1 MKHFWSALGLLLFAG
16 MIYTQPAH
24 AFVPPSRTLP
34 SYIHRI
40 YIREFKNNSRYF
52 GAQADLTLYVN
63 DEFMSDGR
71 LDVVQSERSDVRLEG
86 KIKSFKET
94 PSGVSSDYFPLISNM
109 EMECTIELWDP
120 YDPDRLVPLY
130 RFKVPCVVQYIS
142 DPRRSISETQTEA
155 RDRLL
160 RQMAKNIVQAVIS
173 GAPAAL
179 KPIDQKTIERYQQ
192 RRGESKYE
200 PVISE
205 PRYPKPTP
213 APRRNVSREDE

>member
-1 MKHFWSALGLLLFAG
+1 MLLFAG
-16 MIYTQPAH
+16 TIFAPDAS

-40 YIREFKNNSRYF
+40 YVREFKNNSRYF

-86 KIKSFKET
+86 KIKSFRET
-94 PSGVSSDYFPLISNM
+94 PTGISSDYFPLISNM
-109 EMECTIELWDP
+109 EMVCIVELWDP

-130 RFKVPCVVQYIS
+130 RFQVPCEVQYIS

-155 RDRLL
+155 HDRLL
-160 RQMAKNIVQAVIS
+160 RQMAKNIVFAVMS
-173 GAPAAL
+173 GTPAPL

-192 RRGESKYE
+192 RRGTGKFE